1 MYLRKFMLAAILSV
15 AAIAPVANAQWLD
28 YPTPNV
34 PKTKDG
40 KPDLNAPAPRQAN
53 GKPDFSG
60 MWGWDAI
67 QPCGKACNDN
77 QISTEFIN
85 IASKMVGPDGTVGG
99 AGRGA
104 ARGAGPA
111 GAGPA
116 GAGRGPAGAGP
127 GAGRGPAAGARG
139 GRGGGGGGLGGIF
152 GGAQPPYT
160 DWGRS
165 VVAERMAG
173 GAKDDPN
180 VHCMPRGMP
189 RIWTDDYYKRIY
201 MVPDTMIILTER
213 NMQYRQIHMD
223 GRTLPKDPDPTWNG
237 YSTAEWD
244 GDTLVVHTIGFR
256 DDLWLD
262 SNGNPLTNTGKVTE
276 RISRPNFGTL
286 QIEMTIEDPKAYTK
300 PWTVRLKEPVV
311 LDSELLDYYCLE
323 NEKDATHMGS
333 SWTQPQGK
341 AK

>member
-1 MYLRKFMLAAILSV
+1 MAS
-15 AAIAPVANAQWLD
+15 AQWLD

-67 QPCGKACNDN
+67 QPCGAKCNDN

-85 IASKMVGPDGTVGG
+85 IAAKLVSVDGKPVASGP
-99 AGRGA
+99 
-104 ARGAGPA
+104 ARGAGA
-111 GAGPA
+111 ANGPA
-116 GAGRGPAGAGP
+116 PVAAGRGGAGGGRG
-127 GAGRGPAAGARG
+127 GAGG
-139 GRGGGGGGLGGIF
+139 GRGGGFGGFGGGQL
-152 GGAQPPYT
+152 PYT
-160 DWGRS
+160 DAARAL
-165 VVAERMAG
+165 VAKRMAD

-189 RIWTDDYYKRIY
+189 RLWTDDYYKRIF
-201 MVPDTMIILTER
+201 MAPDRMLMLMER
-213 NMQYRQIHMD
+213 NMQYRQVHMD
-223 GRTLPKDPDPTWNG
+223 GRPLPVDPTPTWNG
-237 YSTAEWD
+237 YSTGEWD
-244 GDTLVVHTIGFR
+244 GDTLVIHTIGFR

-262 SNGNPLTNTGKVTE
+262 SNGNPLTESGKVTE
-276 RISRPNFGTL
+276 RITRPNFGTL
-286 QIEMTIEDPKAYTK
+286 MVEMTIEDPKSYTA
-300 PWTVRLKEPVV
+300 PWTVKIPVPLV

-333 SWTQPQGK
+333 SWTQPAAPTK
-341 AK
+341 K